1 MCEKSKKDYTSKY
14 SIFRLTPLGLI
25 CISCNSSWSLL
36 RKHSLYISIPAN
48 PTSERNI
55 IIHLNSK
62 LHRLGLALYHK
73 KIMKE
78 GALVK
83 EMKAKDIKI
92 KDNINPLEK
101 NHSVSN
107 QSVSLLWLIKNFFFY
122 I

>member
-1 MCEKSKKDYTSKY
+1 
-14 SIFRLTPLGLI
+14 
-25 CISCNSSWSLL
+25 
-36 RKHSLYISIPAN
+36 
-48 PTSERNI
+48 
-55 IIHLNSK
+55 
-62 LHRLGLALYHK
+62 
-73 KIMKE
+73 MKE

-101 NHSVSN
+101 NLSVSN